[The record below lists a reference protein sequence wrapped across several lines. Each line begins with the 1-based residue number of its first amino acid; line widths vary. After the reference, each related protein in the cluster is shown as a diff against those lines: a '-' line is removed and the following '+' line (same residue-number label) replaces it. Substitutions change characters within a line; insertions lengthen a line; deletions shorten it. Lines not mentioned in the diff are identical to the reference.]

1 MKQSF
6 TTGFSF
12 GLTSGVI
19 TTLGLMVGLHAGTHS
34 RLAVIGGIVTIA
46 VADALSDALG
56 IHIAE
61 ESKNNGNVSEI
72 WESTIATFLAK
83 FLIALTFV
91 VPVLLLP
98 LEEAMT
104 VSVGWGLSLL
114 AVLSYFLAR
123 AQQIPAWKVI
133 AEHLVIGVSVIAITH
148 YVGDCDSFDV
158 ERSLWCNHPSSHTFP
173 WRSALNPACRPMRE
187 GLVCSPATRFARP
200 PISKCRWW
208 QCPCCTGA
216 GTFFSALMRTVSKAR
231 SRSPGRSMIS
241 RN

>member
-1 MKQSF
+1 MKQSLK
-6 TTGFSF
+6 TGFSF

-46 VADALSDALG
+46 LADALSDALG

-61 ESKNNGNVSEI
+61 ESKNNKNVSEI

-104 VSVGWGLSLL
+104 VSVGWGLALL
-114 AVLSYFLAR
+114 AVLSYFLAQ
-123 AQQIPAWKVI
+123 AQQIPPWKVI
-133 AEHLVIGVSVIAITH
+133 MEHVVIGISVIAITH
-148 YVGDCDSFDV
+148 YVGDWIHSV
-158 ERSLWCNHPSSHTFP
+158 WS
-173 WRSALNPACRPMRE
+173 
-187 GLVCSPATRFARP
+187 
-200 PISKCRWW
+200 
-208 QCPCCTGA
+208 
-216 GTFFSALMRTVSKAR
+216 
-231 SRSPGRSMIS
+231 
-241 RN
+241 